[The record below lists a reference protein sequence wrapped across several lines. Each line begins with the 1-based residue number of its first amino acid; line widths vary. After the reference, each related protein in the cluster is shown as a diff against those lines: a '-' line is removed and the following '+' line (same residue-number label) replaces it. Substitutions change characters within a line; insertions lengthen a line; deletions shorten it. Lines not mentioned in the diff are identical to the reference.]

1 MQSLE
6 TEHRLASPPRL
17 ATLTRLDQDMKQ
29 IMDSLLPDDQKISL
43 LDQLLR
49 RYQGLSGQMKTEAT
63 VKPTVVTNVAPAPT
77 ETSPTHPPTTSLGKS
92 AKVRTRKLPAT
103 PKLTPPPGLSTSKI
117 ARPVG
122 STSPSIL
129 TPPIET
135 MSVTPESIP
144 TSQSKIPLPIAKAD
158 EPVSSKT
165 PMFSEMPAFFFL
177 TPLST
182 PTRKKEKKT
191 KNTYGSKTE
200 KQ

>member
-1 MQSLE
+1 MKHEQKMMLVPEHLLQSLD
-6 TEHRLASPPRL
+6 TEHRLTSPQL

-29 IMDSLLPDDQKISL
+29 IMDSVLPEDQKISL

-49 RYQGLSGQMKTEAT
+49 RYEGLSRQMKTEAT
-63 VKPTVVTNVAPAPT
+63 VKPTVGTNVAPAPT
-77 ETSPTHPPTTSLGKS
+77 ETSPTHSPTTSSGKS

-103 PKLTPPPGLSTSKI
+103 PKPTPTPGLSTSKI

-122 STSPSIL
+122 STSPSVL

-135 MSVTPESIP
+135 MSATTQSIP

-165 PMFSEMPAFFFL
+165 PMFS
-177 TPLST
+177 
-182 PTRKKEKKT
+182 
-191 KNTYGSKTE
+191 
-200 KQ
+200 